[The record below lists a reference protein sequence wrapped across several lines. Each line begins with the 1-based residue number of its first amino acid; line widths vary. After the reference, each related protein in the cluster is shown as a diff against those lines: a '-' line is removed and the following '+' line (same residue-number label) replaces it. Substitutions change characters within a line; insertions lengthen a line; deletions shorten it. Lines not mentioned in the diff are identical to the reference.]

1 MMSEEMKH
9 SAGILIKTKSGN
21 YLMCHCTGKPKGAYH
36 TYDIPKGQIESGEDP
51 KETAVRELKEET
63 GIDWTNDKEHKDAL
77 IDLGVHQYIK
87 NVKDLHLFTITVED
101 DEIDVTKLKCTS
113 FFIAHFGA
121 VEKEL
126 PEMNGFILS
135 NDTNF
140 FYVPLMHII
149 EKLSL

>member
-1 MMSEEMKH
+1 MSRIGNK
-9 SAGILIKTKSGN
+9 ILT
-21 YLMCHCTGKPKGAYH
+21 
-36 TYDIPKGQIESGEDP
+36 IPAS
-51 KETAVRELKEET
+51 V
-63 GIDWTNDKEHKDAL
+63 
-77 IDLGVHQYIK
+77 
-87 NVKDLHLFTITVED
+87 TITVED
-101 DEIDVTKLKCTS
+101 NEIDVTKLKCTS